1 MPTQWAHALYWNF
14 SDSNA
19 APVITPGE
27 GGYPLWQ
34 SSVIAPSLLG
44 MLGAWLDTRLAQIR
58 WLWRLLRRVRA
69 LDVER
74 RGVLLAALAML
85 EDPAYGT
92 ARVCV
97 RETATTLG
105 FNRPEA
111 WKEWS
116 REIKADPGRA
126 ENAFRHLR
134 SMSRLRT
141 VHTSTLSNAQQ
152 NLVTELAYHGFAI
165 MGK

>member
-1 MPTQWAHALYWNF
+1 MPTQWAHGLFFNF

-19 APVITPGE
+19 APVITPGQ

-34 SSVIAPSLLG
+34 SVVIAPSLLG
-44 MLGAWLDTRLAQIR
+44 MVGAWLDVQIAR
-58 WLWRLLRRVRA
+58 AKWVWRLVRRVHD

-74 RGVLLAALAML
+74 RAVLIQALDTL
-85 EDPAYGT
+85 EDPAFAT
-92 ARVCV
+92 AQACV

-111 WKEWS
+111 WKAWS

-134 SMSRLRT
+134 AMHRLRDL
-141 VHTSTLSNAQQ
+141 HPSTLTNPQQ
-152 NLVTELAYHGFAI
+152 NFVTELAYQGFAL
-165 MGK
+165 MGH